1 MRLRSFGWVA
11 LAGFLVAP
19 SAFATSGSPGKP
31 LLQHVSAPVSSA
43 IGPDTTDVTRPAD
56 AMPAAPVEG
65 AGNADTAALD
75 SSEPAA
81 DLAPLELLPLPPPK
95 PVITLHVDIDLS
107 AQRMVV
113 KSGGETLHSW
123 PISSGR
129 RGYYTPTG
137 TFTPSWR
144 SRMWYSRQYDGAPM
158 PYAIFFNRGI
168 AVHGTSATGMLGRTA
183 SHGCVRLAT
192 ANARTFWNTVSKHG
206 MESTRIVV
214 RGSSAHADKVAASN
228 RKRPTRQVERQRR
241 PQRGYAYG
249 QPSGWT
255 WW

>member
-11 LAGFLVAP
+11 LAGFLVTP
-19 SAFATSGSPGKP
+19 SAFATSSGSAQP
-31 LLQHVSAPVSSA
+31 LLQQVSAPASSVIVPEGA
-43 IGPDTTDVTRPAD
+43 ATPRPAESL
-56 AMPAAPVEG
+56 PVVPSDSNG
-65 AGNADTAALD
+65 DTAALD
-75 SSEPAA
+75 SPTDSDAV
-81 DLAPLELLPLPPPK
+81 LTPLQLLPLPEPPK
-95 PVITLHVDIDLS
+95 PVITLNVDIDLS
-107 AQRMVV
+107 SQRMIV
-113 KSGGETLHSW
+113 KSGGQTLHSW

-137 TFTPSWR
+137 TFTPTWR

-183 SHGCVRLAT
+183 SHGCVRLANG
-192 ANARTFWNTVSKHG
+192 NAKTFWNTVSKHG

-228 RKRPTRQVERQRR
+228 RKKRTRHVERQQR

-249 QPSGWT
+249 QPGWT